1 MKIKVLVGLSCA
13 AGSFNAGDIVEM
25 PDDISSSLIK
35 FGHAEAAEETRTA
48 AAQPVTRKATK
59 WQKQDRDSDGV
70 N

>member
-13 AGSFNAGDIVEM
+13 AGSFSAGDIADVPE
-25 PDDISSSLIK
+25 DIGGSLIK
-35 FGHAEAAEETRTA
+35 FGHAEPAEETRTA

-59 WQKQDRDSDGV
+59 WQKPDPDSDGA